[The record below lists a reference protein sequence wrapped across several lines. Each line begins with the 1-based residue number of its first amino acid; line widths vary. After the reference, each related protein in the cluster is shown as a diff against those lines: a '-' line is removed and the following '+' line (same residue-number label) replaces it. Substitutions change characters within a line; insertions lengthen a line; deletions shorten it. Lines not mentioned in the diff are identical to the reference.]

1 MFEYIG
7 IDLIE
12 LEMVTVKAN
21 HNPKMRLVGE
31 SIDIHL

>member
-21 HNPKMRLVGE
+21 YNSKMRLVGE
-31 SIDIHL
+31 SLDIHL

>member
-12 LEMVTVKAN
+12 LEMVIFKAN
-21 HNPKMRLVGE
+21 HNSKMRLVSE